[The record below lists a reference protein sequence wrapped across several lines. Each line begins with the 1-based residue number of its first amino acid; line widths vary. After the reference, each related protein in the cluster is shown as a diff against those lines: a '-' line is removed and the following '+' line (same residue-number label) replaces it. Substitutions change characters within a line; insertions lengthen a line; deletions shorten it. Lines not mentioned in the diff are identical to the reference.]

1 MSAST
6 SFMSKLRFWS
16 PSSSNAQVASDTIIT
31 DIEAQLPA
39 APTPAH
45 TTTSSRPPSASYDP
59 EDDCTDAI
67 DDFFGVTYTRE
78 ERRAR
83 RLAQQ
88 AQAAT
93 HASRHDAPV
102 YVPETQTTDEKEPPA
117 YDSDKESDCATVVA
131 VLPSYADSVPTPT
144 SVFDSD
150 ESDEPWTVP
159 QGFFRYGFCTFFPSF
174 KPKVLLTYNT
184 STVFPLLWFLG
195 ALLLINFHST
205 NDLTPFYTPE
215 ESAVR
220 VRALRK
226 AEKKWAYRCLLA
238 AVSLL
243 FLALVIVGA
252 TFMIMIVMKRS

>member
-1 MSAST
+1 MSSPVAGWNKTVAAPARDACLSQAQLLH
-6 SFMSKLRFWS
+6 FVEHPAIPLVFWS
-16 PSSSNAQVASDTIIT
+16 SSSPNAQVASNTIIT

-102 YVPETQTTDEKEPPA
+102 YVPETQTTDEKEPPS

-150 ESDEPWTVP
+150 ESDEPWTIP
-159 QGFFRYGFCTFFPSF
+159 QGFFRYGFCMSFPLF
-174 KPKVLLTYNT
+174 VLKIILTYDT
-184 STVFPLLWFLG
+184 YSLPSSLVPRRLPPDQLPL
-195 ALLLINFHST
+195 
-205 NDLTPFYTPE
+205 P
-215 ESAVR
+215 
-220 VRALRK
+220 
-226 AEKKWAYRCLLA
+226 
-238 AVSLL
+238 
-243 FLALVIVGA
+243 
-252 TFMIMIVMKRS
+252 